1 MRFRIDLKIFLFL
14 IVFYF
19 TKQLEIYILMII
31 FAIIHE
37 LAHLVAGILLKFKPD
52 KLELIPVGLTVSF
65 RVNVEDF
72 TVKVHNGNKLIL
84 KEIIIALAG
93 PFVNILIT
101 IIAFFIDIDYTQ
113 KLLIIYLNLLIA
125 IFNLL
130 PIYPLDGGRILKGV
144 LHIFCGRK
152 KARSLIYDIS
162 IVTNIIL
169 TAIASI
175 AILYLKN
182 ISIFIIILYLWCIVL
197 RETIIYNK
205 KIKLYEE
212 VKDKLEKERTDNYSL
227 KQ

>member
-37 LAHLVAGILLKFKPD
+37 LAHLVAGILLGFKPD

-65 RVNVEDF
+65 RVNLDDF
-72 TVKVHNGNKLIL
+72 MSKLHNGNKLIL
-84 KEIIIALAG
+84 KEIIVALAG
-93 PFVNILIT
+93 PLINILIT
-101 IIAFFIDIDYTQ
+101 IIAFFINIDYTE
-113 KLLIIYLNLLIA
+113 KLLIIYL
-125 IFNLL
+125 NLL
-130 PIYPLDGGRILKGV
+130 PIYPLDGGRILKGI
-144 LHIFCGRK
+144 LHIFLGRK
-152 KARSLIYDIS
+152 KAQSFIYDIS
-162 IVTNIIL
+162 IVTNIVL

-197 RETIIYNK
+197 RESIIYNK
-205 KIKLYEE
+205 KMKLYEE
-212 VKDKLEKERTDNYSL
+212 VKNKLEGERLNDYSS
-227 KQ
+227 K

>member
-37 LAHLVAGILLKFKPD
+37 LAHLVAGILLGFKPD

-65 RVNVEDF
+65 RVNLDDF
-72 TVKVHNGNKLIL
+72 MSKLHNGNKLIL
-84 KEIIIALAG
+84 KEIIVALAG
-93 PFVNILIT
+93 PLINILIT
-101 IIAFFIDIDYTQ
+101 IIAFFINIDYTEE
-113 KLLIIYLNLLIA
+113 LLIIYLNLLIA

-130 PIYPLDGGRILKGV
+130 PIYPLDGGRILKGI
-144 LHIFCGRK
+144 LHIFLGRK
-152 KARSLIYDIS
+152 KAQSFIYDIS
-162 IVTNIIL
+162 IVTNIVL

-182 ISIFIIILYLWCIVL
+182 ISIFMVYCIKRKYYL
-197 RETIIYNK
+197 
-205 KIKLYEE
+205 
-212 VKDKLEKERTDNYSL
+212 
-227 KQ
+227 